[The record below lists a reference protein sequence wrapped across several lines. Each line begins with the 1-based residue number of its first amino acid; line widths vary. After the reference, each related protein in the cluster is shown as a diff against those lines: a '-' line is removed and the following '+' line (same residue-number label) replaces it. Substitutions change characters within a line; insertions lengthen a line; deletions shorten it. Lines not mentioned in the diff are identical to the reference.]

1 MYAHVCSF
9 VLNCLTGDISR
20 KSWNISEKKKHVK
33 TVTRSKNETS
43 YNLTTSGS
51 ALELRVISHP
61 EWLHFSSLRDD
72 RVGGIHSAALGM

>member
-1 MYAHVCSF
+1 MTLAEKAGTF
-9 VLNCLTGDISR
+9 P
-20 KSWNISEKKKHVK
+20 KKKNHVK